1 MEISHNATSTPTITT
16 NTSDTT
22 IIFSSM
28 LTALHYQ
35 LDLIQ
40 FYKVDIIIPHFTY
53 EDTEFLEVKQ
63 TVQNYSWLS

>member
-1 MEISHNATSTPTITT
+1 
-16 NTSDTT
+16 
-22 IIFSSM
+22 M

-53 EDTEFLEVKQ
+53 EDTEFLEFKQ
-63 TVQNYSWLS
+63 IVQNYSWLS

>member
-1 MEISHNATSTPTITT
+1 MAISHNATSIPTIT

-53 EDTEFLEVKQ
+53 EDTEFLEFKQ
-63 TVQNYSWLS
+63 IVQNYSWLS

>member
-1 MEISHNATSTPTITT
+1 
-16 NTSDTT
+16 
-22 IIFSSM
+22 M